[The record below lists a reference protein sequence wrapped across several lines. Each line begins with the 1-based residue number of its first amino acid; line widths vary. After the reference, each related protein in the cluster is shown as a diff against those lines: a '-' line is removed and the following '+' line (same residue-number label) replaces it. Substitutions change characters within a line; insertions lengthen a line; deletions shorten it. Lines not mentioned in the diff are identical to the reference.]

1 MTQPNPPAPVPQVTL
16 LLLKA
21 ARAAK
26 LSKRADGQSID
37 YRLWTNEQR
46 SDVFVQIAGN
56 PGGGQH
62 SLELV
67 AFAKI
72 ADVVD
77 SVPDG
82 EPFKAKAF
90 KTAFRGRSSNNFG
103 FLVCILYA
111 EGLLQAYPEKAF
123 CHKVGGDWPAWKQAC
138 LKLPGEPAEI
148 ARPLAE
154 AALEALPA
162 DTPEPTPKGRR
173 GKRKAQA
180 EEVTEH
186 VDLA

>member
-1 MTQPNPPAPVPQVTL
+1 MTQPIPPAPVPQVTL

-21 ARAAK
+21 AHAPKR
-26 LSKRADGQSID
+26 SKRAEGQHVD
-37 YRLWTNEQR
+37 YRLWTNEAR

-56 PGGGQH
+56 AGGGQH
-62 SLELV
+62 SFELV
-67 AFAKI
+67 PFAKI
-72 ADVVD
+72 AAVVEGLPAD
-77 SVPDG
+77 TPL
-82 EPFKAKAF
+82 KAKAF

-103 FLVCILYA
+103 FLLCILYA
-111 EGLLQAYPEKAF
+111 EDLLQPFPDKAF
-123 CHKVGGDWPAWKQAC
+123 CHAPHGDWSAWKHAC
-138 LKLPGEPAEI
+138 LQLPGEPTEI

-180 EEVTEH
+180 EEATNH
-186 VDLA
+186 ADAA